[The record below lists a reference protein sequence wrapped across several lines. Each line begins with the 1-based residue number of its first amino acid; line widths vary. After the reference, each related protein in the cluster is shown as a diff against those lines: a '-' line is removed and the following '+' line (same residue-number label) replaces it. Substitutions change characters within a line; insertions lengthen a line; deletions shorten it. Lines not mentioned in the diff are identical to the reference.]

1 MNLFEFFD
9 TRPHSLPSFTLTQSS
24 FISYDE
30 VLRSWDTRNIKCP
43 LSEMRMGGGVW
54 RIKQAPSS
62 SSLLALAC
70 MHNGFHVVDAA
81 RSESVL
87 HYTEH
92 ESLAYGVDW
101 KTPDVL
107 ASCSFYDH
115 LLNIWRWNQPKTSE
129 H

>member
-9 TRPHSLPSFTLTQSS
+9 TRPHSLLSFTLTQSS

-129 H
+129 L